1 MFARYARAVLTNRHR
16 LAVRAAAAALAF
28 AGLALGGTARAATDA
43 AHRPLVDQ
51 LGAHFRIADLRG
63 KPVAVTFVASR
74 CTDACPIANA
84 QFARLQERL
93 AHGHIAATL
102 LTVTLDPAYDTPF
115 VMAAQA
121 HQYGADGRVWRL
133 ASGAPSDV
141 RAVMRGFNVTAAASG
156 KGVPEVHSSF
166 VYILSAQGKLARTL
180 LLSTNLPDEAT
191 AALRDRAVK

>member
-1 MFARYARAVLTNRHR
+1 MFARYARAVFTNPQRR
-16 LAVRAAAAALAF
+16 SVRAAAAALAF
-28 AGLALGGTARAATDA
+28 AGCVLGGAAGAATDA

-93 AHGHIAATL
+93 TRGHIAATL

-121 HQYGADGRVWRL
+121 HQYGADGRIWRL
-133 ASGAPSDV
+133 ASGMQSDV
-141 RAVMRGFNVTAAASG
+141 RAVMHAFNVTAEANGNGA
-156 KGVPEVHSSF
+156 PEVHSSF
-166 VYILSAQGKLARTL
+166 VYILSARGKLARTL

-191 AALRDRAVK
+191 AALRDRAAK